1 MGDSFPF
8 VSNHQTQNNMF
19 GIINYWAFLA
29 AGILL
34 NLTPGSDTMYILG
47 RSIAGGKKAGVLSA
61 LGIST
66 GALVHTLFAAIG
78 LSVILA
84 QSATAFN
91 LMKYAGALYLII
103 LGLKALLAKP
113 TQGAQASAKRTEVGY
128 KRIYLSGILTNLLNP
143 KVAIFFLAFLPQF
156 IDPNYANSALP
167 FLILGLSFVTTG
179 TVWCITLALCS
190 AHLSRQINQNPKIK
204 HFLDKMTGIVFI
216 LLGVKLAFSKK

>member
-1 MGDSFPF
+1 
-8 VSNHQTQNNMF
+8 MF
-19 GIINYWAFLA
+19 GIINYWGFLA

-66 GALVHTLFAAIG
+66 GAFIHTLFAAIG

-84 QSATAFN
+84 QSAAAFN
-91 LMKYAGALYLII
+91 IVKYAGALYLIF
-103 LGLKALLAKP
+103 LGFKALLAKSDSGSQVP
-113 TQGAQASAKRTEVGY
+113 GIMSEVSY
-128 KRIYLSGILTNLLNP
+128 KRIYLSGILTNVLNP

-167 FLILGLSFVTTG
+167 FLVLGLSFVTTG
-179 TVWCITLALCS
+179 TVWCIILALFS
-190 AHLSRQINQNPKIK
+190 AHLSSRINQNLKIK
-204 HFLDKMTGIVFI
+204 DYLDKITGVVFI
-216 LLGVKLAFSKK
+216 LLGIKLAFSKK